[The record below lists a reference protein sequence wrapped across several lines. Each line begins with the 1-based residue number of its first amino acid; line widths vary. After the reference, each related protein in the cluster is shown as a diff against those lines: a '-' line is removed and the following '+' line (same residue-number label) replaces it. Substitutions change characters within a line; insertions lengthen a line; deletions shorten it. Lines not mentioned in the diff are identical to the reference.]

1 MFTGS
6 SVHSID
12 AKGRL
17 AIPASFRDAL
27 KDKRDEKLVVTTL
40 PNADHYLVC
49 YSIDDWRNLADKIA
63 RLPELNEDVQ
73 AIKRRFFGNANECA
87 LDKQGRVLL
96 PPRLRQK
103 AGLDGKAV
111 LVGAQS
117 YFEVWNEE
125 RWEAEETRLAETNIG
140 ARMAELGV

>member
-6 SVHSID
+6 STHSID

-17 AIPASFRDAL
+17 AIPAGFRDAL
-27 KDKRDEKLVVTTL
+27 GAMNDDKLVITTL

-49 YSIDDWRNLADKIA
+49 YPIADWRNLADKIS

-73 AIKRRFFGNANECA
+73 AIKRRFFGNATECA
-87 LDKQGRVLL
+87 LDRQGRILV

-125 RWEAEETRLAETNIG
+125 RWDDEERRLSATNIG

>member
-6 SVHSID
+6 STHSID

-17 AIPASFRDAL
+17 AIPAGFRDAL
-27 KDKRDEKLVVTTL
+27 CASGDDKLVVTTL

-49 YSIDDWRNLADKIA
+49 YPVEDWRNLADKIS
-63 RLPELNEDVQ
+63 RLPELNPSVQ
-73 AIKRRFFGNANECA
+73 AIKRRFFGNANECP
-87 LDKQGRVLL
+87 LDKQGRILI

-103 AGLDGKAV
+103 AGLESKAV

-117 YFEVWNEE
+117 YFEVWDEE
-125 RWEAEETRLAETNIG
+125 RWEREERRLAAADIG
-140 ARMAELGV
+140 AAMAELGV